1 MAAYIMMRKRR
12 TVVSVGLT
20 SFYELVVINKQNI
33 NEFNLVF
40 CQSYH
45 TIGDVLFQENFPMIE
60 NFIFDFIYSSQY
72 NNKKR
77 GRFDEKARRRNSK
90 TEQRSARVGS
100 DAVESLVGSD
110 GSPLPAAERCQR
122 THSFP
127 MGGRA
132 LCAACV

>member
-1 MAAYIMMRKRR
+1 MMLLM
-12 TVVSVGLT
+12 LT
-20 SFYELVVINKQNI
+20 ITNYLKIIFVYFIITQLLILFNK
-33 NEFNLVF
+33 
-40 CQSYH
+40 
-45 TIGDVLFQENFPMIE
+45 NFPKIK

-72 NNKKR
+72 NKKKR

-122 THSFP
+122 THSVP

>member
-1 MAAYIMMRKRR
+1 MAVHIMMRKRR

-20 SFYELVVINKQNI
+20 SFYELVVINKQSI
-33 NEFNLVF
+33 NEFNLAF

-45 TIGDVLFQENFPMIE
+45 TIGDALFQENFPKIK

-72 NNKKR
+72 NKKKR